1 MTYQPVVFNENALRN
16 VVKETSKAEL
26 EKHLKDLKFEMK
38 RMWDFLNSIRED
50 ISTLNMKIDRLE
62 KFKVY

>member
-1 MTYQPVVFNENALRN
+1 MAYQPVVFNENALRN

-38 RMWDFLNSIRED
+38 RMWDFLNK
-50 ISTLNMKIDRLE
+50 MKEENIFLKNKLSKMERQS
-62 KFKVY
+62 F